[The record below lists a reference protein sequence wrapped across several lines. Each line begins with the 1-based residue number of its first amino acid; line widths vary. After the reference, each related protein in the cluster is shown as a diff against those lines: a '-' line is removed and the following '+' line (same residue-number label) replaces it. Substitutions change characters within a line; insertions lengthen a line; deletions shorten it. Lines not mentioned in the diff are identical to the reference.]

1 MANVYGMWPLN
12 VCQLGK
18 ETTPGTPVAAT
29 TIWRSPFG
37 GWNDDRTTETV
48 EEDVGTFGNS
58 GRVVDTMLGIK
69 IPAPA
74 GVAHFE
80 QIPYWLEGCCG
91 AATPTGSGPYV
102 YAYSAP
108 TGDTPPTLVAR
119 TMRIGNKQVTSDV
132 GIFSFCLPMEWE
144 ISGKQGEL
152 WKTSGTWMSPKKESS
167 GTFTSSLALPAWEP
181 MQFGK
186 TLLYIDATGGT
197 VGSTQKT
204 GVLMGF
210 SLKYSPQ
217 IEWVPVGDGNLYST
231 AYKIGKPLITFTM
244 DLELQ
249 EDSGV
254 SVVAVER
261 AIYDS
266 KAFRLLQIKC
276 SGAASRVMTI
286 DLCAQYTNVSEYK
299 KEGQS
304 NTIVT
309 FEGEA
314 KYNATDAFVA
324 DFEFTIPLDELP

>member
-1 MANVYGMWPLN
+1 MWPLN

-18 ETTPGTPVAAT
+18 EVTPGTAVAAT
-29 TIWRSPFG
+29 TIWRGPFG
-37 GWNDDRTTETV
+37 GWNDDRKTETV

-69 IPAPA
+69 IPVPQ

-80 QIPYWLEGCCG
+80 QIPYWLDGCCG
-91 AATPTGSGPYV
+91 AATITGTGPYV
-102 YAYSAP
+102 YTYSAP
-108 TGDTPPTLVAR
+108 SGDTPPTLVTR
-119 TMRIGNKQVTSDV
+119 TLRVGNKSVTSDV
-132 GIFSFCLPMEWE
+132 GIFARCLPMEWE

-167 GTFTSSLALPAWEP
+167 GTFTTGLSLPAWEP

-186 TLLYIDATGGT
+186 TLLYIDAAGGT
-197 VGSTQKT
+197 VGTTQKT

-210 SLKYSPQ
+210 SLKYNPQ
-217 IEWVPVGDGNLYST
+217 IEWVPVGDGNLYPS
-231 AYKIGKPLITFTM
+231 AYKLGKPLITFTM

-249 EDSGV
+249 EDSGA
-254 SVVAVER
+254 SVVATER
-261 AIYDS
+261 GFYDS
-266 KAFRLLQIKC
+266 KAFRLIRIKTT
-276 SGAASRVMTI
+276 GAGVRIMQS

-314 KYNATDAFVA
+314 KYNSTDAFIA
-324 DFEFTIPLDELP
+324 AFSHTLSLATLP